1 MCCMQLCFLFYR
13 NCQLK
18 RLFLLEFN
26 RCLALV
32 TKLPKL
38 SKQSKN
44 FKRCITNICKNCLLY
59 WQWANKIRGLAMTKN
74 RKKILERNKTCR
86 VKTSHPARVKSF
98 NDDQFSLVWLLLLS
112 VDIESPLLCQ
122 CSALY
127 WGVMSINGREG
138 QGGSRPRLLT
148 GVRMGL
154 IKQRLNW
161 NK

>member
-1 MCCMQLCFLFYR
+1 MQLCFLFYR
-13 NCQLK
+13 NCPLK

-32 TKLPKL
+32 TKL
-38 SKQSKN
+38 S
-44 FKRCITNICKNCLLY
+44 NCL
-59 WQWANKIRGLAMTKN
+59 NSP
-74 RKKILERNKTCR
+74 
-86 VKTSHPARVKSF
+86 KTSKDASQIFAKIASF
-98 NDDQFSLVWLLLLS
+98 IGSVPIKLGVCNDKKQEENTWEEQNLPLIQLEWKVSNKNDLILS
-112 VDIESPLLCQ
+112 FVIVAGWYWETSTC
-122 CSALY
+122 ALY
-127 WGVMSINGREG
+127 WSVMSINGREG